1 MTGLMKGSFFTRQ
14 GNVKRT
20 AASEYITRTKKIQ
33 AAALK
38 AGDEIIGIEP
48 VKGAGYTTLLI
59 TKLGMSIRFETDTV
73 PAMGRVSS
81 GVKCIKLD
89 AGDEVVYFGQITDEG
104 EILTI
109 TDRGYA
115 KRSFVFEYDIQGR
128 NGKGLKT
135 FDFKKN
141 GSNGTAI
148 AAAFHVTMPF
158 AFMVKQFH
166 GTETRIDTTE
176 LVRIEQRAGKG
187 SILVMALLD
196 DVVTGAYRLDS

>member
-1 MTGLMKGSFFTRQ
+1 MGEGDLFFFTKQ
-14 GNVKRT
+14 GNIKRT
-20 AASEYITRTKKIQ
+20 KAAEYITKTKKIQ

-38 AGDEIIGIEP
+38 DGDEITGIEP
-48 VKGAGYTTLLI
+48 DAGEGRTILLI
-59 TKLGMSIRFETDTV
+59 TKQGMSIRFEPDTI
-73 PAMGRVSS
+73 PEMGRVSS

-104 EILTI
+104 EILTL

-141 GSNGTAI
+141 GSNGTCI

-158 AFMVKQFH
+158 PFAVRQFH

-176 LVRIEQRAGKG
+176 LVHIEPRAGKG

-196 DVVTGAYRLDS
+196 DVVTGAYKLDS

>member
-1 MTGLMKGSFFTRQ
+1 MTL
-14 GNVKRT
+14 
-20 AASEYITRTKKIQ
+20 
-33 AAALK
+33 
-38 AGDEIIGIEP
+38 
-48 VKGAGYTTLLI
+48 
-59 TKLGMSIRFETDTV
+59 
-73 PAMGRVSS
+73 
-81 GVKCIKLD
+81 
-89 AGDEVVYFGQITDEG
+89 
-104 EILTI
+104 

-141 GSNGTAI
+141 GSNGTCI

-158 AFMVKQFH
+158 PFAVRQFH

-176 LVRIEQRAGKG
+176 LVHIEPRAGKG
-187 SILVMALLD
+187 SILIMALLD

>member
-1 MTGLMKGSFFTRQ
+1 
-14 GNVKRT
+14 
-20 AASEYITRTKKIQ
+20 
-33 AAALK
+33 
-38 AGDEIIGIEP
+38 
-48 VKGAGYTTLLI
+48 
-59 TKLGMSIRFETDTV
+59 MSIRFEPDTI
-73 PAMGRVSS
+73 PEMGRVSS

-104 EILTI
+104 EILTL

-141 GSNGTAI
+141 GSNGTCI
-148 AAAFHVTMPF
+148 AAAFHVTVPFPF
-158 AFMVKQFH
+158 AVRQFH

-176 LVRIEQRAGKG
+176 LVHIEPRAGKG